1 MCNYTQRIGI
11 SMNTINVILQWDGW
25 IALNAI
31 GQILLS
37 ISAFLTIYISLKQ
50 IGNGYRAKVYSELI
64 IEYKNGKKVNCGVEI
79 TNIGMSHL
87 FIKHVYLVFLIN
99 NRKERFTIHLNKNLL
114 SPGESIDGYLKENV
128 FLDILSEKNIKDKV
142 YVCIETS
149 AKKRITEKM
158 RYYK

>member
-99 NRKERFTIHLNKNLL
+99 NRKDLQYI
-114 SPGESIDGYLKENV
+114 
-128 FLDILSEKNIKDKV
+128 
-142 YVCIETS
+142 
-149 AKKRITEKM
+149 
-158 RYYK
+158 